1 MKSIIL
7 IIAFLG
13 FSLVFSQVTIFDV
26 ARRGTVAEMTSLLTA
41 QPQAIESK
49 TAQGFTPLIL
59 ACYNSN
65 DDVATFLIQQ
75 KANLNNVS
83 PNGTALMAS
92 VVKNNQKLAK
102 LLLENK
108 ANPDLQDGN
117 GFTALHYAIQFR
129 NYEMIALLMQ
139 YQPQI
144 TIKDNMGMT
153 AKAYA
158 INLKDEQIQHLLK
171 L

>member
-7 IIAFLG
+7 TIAFFG
-13 FSLVFSQVTIFDV
+13 FSSVFSQVTILDV
-26 ARRGTVAEMTSLLTA
+26 ARRGTVAEMSSLLTA
-41 QPQAIESK
+41 QPQAIETK

-65 DDVATFLIQQ
+65 DEVATFLIQQ

-92 VVKNNQKLAK
+92 VVKNN
-102 LLLENK
+102 
-108 ANPDLQDGN
+108 
-117 GFTALHYAIQFR
+117 GFTVLHYAIQFR

>member
-7 IIAFLG
+7 TIAFFG
-13 FSLVFSQVTIFDV
+13 FSSVFSQVTILDV
-26 ARRGTVAEMTSLLTA
+26 ARRGTVAEMSSLLTA

-59 ACYNSN
+59 ACYNGN

>member
-7 IIAFLG
+7 IITFLG
-13 FSLVFSQVTIFDV
+13 SFSGFSQTNIFDV
-26 ARRGTVAEMTSLLTA
+26 ARRGSVAEMASLLTT
-41 QPQAIESK
+41 QPQAIENK

-65 DDVATFLIQQ
+65 NEVATFLIQQ
-75 KANLNNVS
+75 NANLNNVS

-102 LLLENK
+102 LLLDHK
-108 ANPDLQDGN
+108 ADPDLQDGN

-129 NYEMIALLMQ
+129 NYEMIALLME

-158 INLKDEQIQHLLK
+158 LNLKDEQIQHLLK